1 MQTKNIFKYTQGD
14 VISIHKEDY
23 RIYFHKIQRKN
34 REVDGFYVNLKPFE
48 EEGSLNGK
56 ENFYAAVFLGDK

>member
-1 MQTKNIFKYTQGD
+1 M
-14 VISIHKEDY
+14 ISIHKEDY